1 MFSLMDIVYNAKIL
15 DGKRAVNPAV
25 SPIGRS
31 LRHGSKTGGRSQ
43 TRLIEDG

>member
-25 SPIGRS
+25 SPNGRGK
-31 LRHGSKTGGRSQ
+31 RHGSKTGVRSYNKAN
-43 TRLIEDG
+43 